1 MSFRVELEFLDGLF
15 DIPPKQSRL
24 SELAKS
30 IVLFLRAVHLTTIL
44 QSIPFRNGLVDTA
57 SLLPKDGVFTL
68 SLKVQPNLLM
78 LTYFLLNKMH
88 RGFATHPTLSF
99 VHLECLL
106 AIASSPK
113 ANFWIMT
120 WNDIFASTSHLGSQ
134 TKFLAQSL
142 ASSNAHPTPM
152 KVPDRKYEVNFSH
165 HLGL

>member
-68 SLKVQPNLLM
+68 CSESSIQPP
-78 LTYFLLNKMH
+78 H
-88 RGFATHPTLSF
+88 AHILSS
-99 VHLECLL
+99 EQ
-106 AIASSPK
+106 
-113 ANFWIMT
+113 
-120 WNDIFASTSHLGSQ
+120 D
-134 TKFLAQSL
+134 
-142 ASSNAHPTPM
+142 TPG
-152 KVPDRKYEVNFSH
+152 P
-165 HLGL
+165 LQPIQP